1 MTTKQITTLV
11 LFSQNYSLVTI
22 AKKQKV
28 SLTTIRQRIK
38 ALSKNHQREFNNALG
53 IREAYKRIR
62 DSIRNPMSLEL
73 YFIDKES
80 QKTAKFFTN
89 YTRDIDESKKLF

>member
-11 LFSQNYSLVTI
+11 LFSQNYSLATI

-38 ALSKNHQREFNNALG
+38 SLSKNHSREFNNALG
-53 IREAYKRIR
+53 VRESYKRTR
-62 DSIRNPMSLEL
+62 DALRSPMSIEEIQEV
-73 YFIDKES
+73 F
-80 QKTAKFFTN
+80 
-89 YTRDIDESKKLF
+89 